1 MSEHQQSQDDTIE
14 STNKNTSN
22 QNHVE
27 DNRNDDVWPR
37 TRELIIL
44 QLKLGL
50 DAIRDFVLMP
60 VAVICY
66 ILDFGDREEGKP
78 TYWERLLRW
87 GRRSDHHI
95 NLFKH
100 ARSYKKGF
108 MTVDDALGVVEETLK
123 KEVTTG
129 EFSDK
134 AINAVKEALSKKQR
148 NNSN

>member
-1 MSEHQQSQDDTIE
+1 MNEQEKTEPQS
-14 STNKNTSN
+14 
-22 QNHVE
+22 
-27 DNRNDDVWPR
+27 DVWPR

-50 DAIRDFVLMP
+50 DAIRDFILMP
-60 VAVICY
+60 VAIVCY
-66 ILDFGDREEGKP
+66 ILDFGDKEEGKP
-78 TYWERLLRW
+78 SHWERLMAW

-108 MTVDDALGVVEETLK
+108 MTIDDALGVVEDTLK

-129 EFSDK
+129 EYSDK
-134 AINAVKEALSKKQR
+134 AINAVKDALLKRKQQHDEDADFHK
-148 NNSN
+148 